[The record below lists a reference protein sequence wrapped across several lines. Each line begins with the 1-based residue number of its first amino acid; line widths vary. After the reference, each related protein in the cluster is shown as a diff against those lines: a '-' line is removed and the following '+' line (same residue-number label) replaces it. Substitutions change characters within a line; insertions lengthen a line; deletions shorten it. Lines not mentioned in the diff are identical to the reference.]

1 MEFALMIKNLII
13 LVFGFLVWVAY
24 VDDSF
29 SAEQRTSK
37 ISFTTKNTIKTIN
50 AVRNIYK
57 ITTPG
62 IKEEI
67 LIKMKNILDPHR
79 G

>member
-1 MEFALMIKNLII
+1 MIKNLII
-13 LVFGFLVWVAY
+13 LVFGFFVWVAY
-24 VDDSF
+24 IDDSF
-29 SAEQRTSK
+29 SMEPQGSK
-37 ISFTTKNTIKTIN
+37 ISVTAKNTIKTIN
-50 AVRNIYK
+50 TVKNIYK

-67 LIKMKNILDPHR
+67 IIKMKNILDPYR

>member
-1 MEFALMIKNLII
+1 MIKNII
-13 LVFGFLVWVAY
+13 IFVLGFMVCIAY
-24 VDDSF
+24 IDDSF
-29 SAEQRTSK
+29 SAEQRSSK
-37 ISFTTKNTIKTIN
+37 ISVTTKNVIKTIN
-50 AVRNIYK
+50 TVKNIYK

-67 LIKMKNILDPHR
+67 LIKIKDILDPHR

>member
-1 MEFALMIKNLII
+1 MIKNLII
-13 LVFGFLVWVAY
+13 LVLGFLVWVAY
-24 VDDSF
+24 IDDSF

-37 ISFTTKNTIKTIN
+37 ISAITKNTIKTIN
-50 AVRNIYK
+50 TVKNIYK

-67 LIKMKNILDPHR
+67 LIKIKNILDPYR

>member
-1 MEFALMIKNLII
+1 MIKNLII
-13 LVFGFLVWVAY
+13 LVLGFLVWVAY
-24 VDDSF
+24 IDDSL
-29 SAEQRTSK
+29 SMEPQGSK
-37 ISFTTKNTIKTIN
+37 ISVTAKNTIKTIN
-50 AVRNIYK
+50 TVKNIDK

-67 LIKMKNILDPHR
+67 LIKMKNILDPYR

>member
-1 MEFALMIKNLII
+1 MIRNLII
-13 LVFGFLVWVAY
+13 LVLGFLVWVAY
-24 VDDSF
+24 IDDSF

-37 ISFTTKNTIKTIN
+37 ISAITKNTIKTIN
-50 AVRNIYK
+50 TVKNIYK
-57 ITTPG
+57 ITTPE

-67 LIKMKNILDPHR
+67 LIKTKDILDPHR

>member
-1 MEFALMIKNLII
+1 MIKNLFI
-13 LVFGFLVWVAY
+13 LVLGFLVWVAY
-24 VDDSF
+24 IDDSF
-29 SAEQRTSK
+29 SMEPQGSK
-37 ISFTTKNTIKTIN
+37 ISVTTKNTIKTIN
-50 AVRNIYK
+50 TVKNIYK

-67 LIKMKNILDPHR
+67 IIKIKNILDPYR

>member
-1 MEFALMIKNLII
+1 MIKNLII
-13 LVFGFLVWVAY
+13 LVLGFLVWVAY
-24 VDDSF
+24 IDDSF
-29 SAEQRTSK
+29 SMEPQGSK
-37 ISFTTKNTIKTIN
+37 ISVTTKNAIKTIN
-50 AVRNIYK
+50 TVKNIYK

-67 LIKMKNILDPHR
+67 LIKMKDILDPHR

>member
-1 MEFALMIKNLII
+1 MIKSLII
-13 LVFGFLVWVAY
+13 LVLGFLVWVAY
-24 VDDSF
+24 IDDSF
-29 SAEQRTSK
+29 SMEPQDSK
-37 ISFTTKNTIKTIN
+37 ISVTNKNAIRTIN
-50 AVRNIYK
+50 TVKNIYK

-67 LIKMKNILDPHR
+67 LIKIKNILDPYR

>member
-1 MEFALMIKNLII
+1 MIKNLII
-13 LVFGFLVWVAY
+13 LVFGFFVWVAY
-24 VDDSF
+24 IDDSF
-29 SAEQRTSK
+29 SAEQRASK
-37 ISFTTKNTIKTIN
+37 ISVVTNNTIKTIN
-50 AVRNIYK
+50 TVKNFYK

-67 LIKMKNILDPHR
+67 LIKMKDILDPHR

>member
-1 MEFALMIKNLII
+1 MEPQ
-13 LVFGFLVWVAY
+13 G
-24 VDDSF
+24 
-29 SAEQRTSK
+29 SK
-37 ISFTTKNTIKTIN
+37 ISVTTKNAIKTIN
-50 AVRNIYK
+50 TVKNIYK

-67 LIKMKNILDPHR
+67 LIKMKDILDPHR

>member
-1 MEFALMIKNLII
+1 MIRNLII
-13 LVFGFLVWVAY
+13 LILGFLVYVAY
-24 VDDSF
+24 IDDSF
-29 SAEQRTSK
+29 SAEQRSSK
-37 ISFTTKNTIKTIN
+37 ISVTTKNVIKTIN
-50 AVRNIYK
+50 TVKNIYK

-67 LIKMKNILDPHR
+67 LIKMKDILDPHR

>member
-1 MEFALMIKNLII
+1 MIKNLFI
-13 LVFGFLVWVAY
+13 LVLGFLVWVAY
-24 VDDSF
+24 IDDSF
-29 SAEQRTSK
+29 SMEPQDSK
-37 ISFTTKNTIKTIN
+37 ISVTNKNAIRTIN
-50 AVRNIYK
+50 TVKNIYK

-67 LIKMKNILDPHR
+67 LIKIKNILDPYR